1 MNQVSL
7 DHLQRLK
14 NQTVNKFSLATIPE
28 WISKHTRVN
37 GNAFNYA
44 GHEYQETILRDTSQ
58 EVVVIKSSQMGITE
72 ISIRLALSLCAVIP
86 DYTLIYTLPTA
97 TFAANVMGTRVD
109 PIIQD
114 SKTLKDLVS
123 TQINNNEIKQIGNS
137 FLYMKG
143 SASGNAPISIPAD
156 HLIHDEIDFS
166 DQGIIEQYQSRLT
179 HSQYKRKHK
188 FSTPT
193 IPGYGV
199 HEAFMQSRRFH
210 EFTKCNHCNHLFV
223 PDYYEHVKI
232 PGWDRGLEEIT
243 KNNLHTTRWR
253 EAYLCCPKC
262 GKEPSRDIQHRQ
274 WVLEN
279 PNDQYVAAG
288 YSLSPFSASFIK
300 PSDLIQSSTN
310 YNRRAQFV
318 NFALGK
324 PMVDNETSITEEDLE
339 SMLIDRGSLSSG
351 AVVMGVDVGA
361 QSYVTILLL
370 TPDNLQIIVHTE
382 EITVSRLE
390 SRLDELKL
398 KFRPRMTVI
407 DALPYTETVLR
418 MQNRDPN
425 LFAAFYVDRKTLEL
439 QTITSKEENREE
451 GKMELNQVN
460 INRNKAF
467 DVLMDDIKQRN
478 ILKVKEEHDFTWKT
492 HLQDMKR
499 VQKFTTTK
507 ELEYVWQKSSKGDDH
522 FHHSLLYAVTA
533 ARMVGMSSSGL
544 ILPSYISSFK
554 VKPKKEEHKNNGR
567 RII

>member
-28 WISKHTRVN
+28 WISKNTRVN
-37 GNAFNYA
+37 GSAFNYT

-72 ISIRLALSLCAVIP
+72 ISIRLALALCAVIP

-156 HLIHDEIDFS
+156 HLISDELDFS
-166 DQGIIEQYQSRLT
+166 DPGIIEQYQSRLT
-179 HSQYKRKHK
+179 HSPYKRKHK

-193 IPGYGV
+193 VPGYGV

-210 EFTKCNHCNHLFV
+210 EFTKCNHCNHLFI

-232 PGWDRGLEEIT
+232 PDWDRGLEEIT

-279 PNDQYVAAG
+279 PNEDYIAAG
-288 YSLSPFSASFIK
+288 YALSPFSAAFIT

-324 PMVDNETSITEEDLE
+324 PMVDNETSITEDDLE
-339 SMLIDRGSLSSG
+339 SMLIERGSLSSG
-351 AVVMGVDVGA
+351 AIVMGVDVGA
-361 QSYVTILLL
+361 QSYVTVLLL

-382 EITVSRLE
+382 EIPVSRLE

-425 LFAAFYVDRKTLEL
+425 LFAAFYVTRNTLEL
-439 QTITSKEENREE
+439 QTVVSKEENIFE
-451 GKMELNQVN
+451 GKLPLNQIN
-460 INRNKAF
+460 INKNKAF

-554 VKPKKEEHKNNGR
+554 VKPKKDGHKNNVR